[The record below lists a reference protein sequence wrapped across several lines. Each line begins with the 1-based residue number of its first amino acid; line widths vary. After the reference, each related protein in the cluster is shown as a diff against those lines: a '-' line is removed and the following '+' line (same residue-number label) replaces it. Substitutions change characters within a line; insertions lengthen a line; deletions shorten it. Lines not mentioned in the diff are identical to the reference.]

1 MNRTYSNLRPLV
13 AFFSVVA
20 VILTTTGATSVTVA
34 ASSFEGAPIVTID
47 GGAVRGVA
55 VAGGYAF
62 RGLPYAA
69 APIGNLRW
77 LPPQPPAEWQGVRDA
92 TAFAPSCPQT
102 AGSATAGPTSEDC
115 LYLNVYTPELSKD
128 RGGDQSAEPDG
139 DRGGGRL

>member
-62 RGLPYAA
+62 RALRRCPNWKPAV
-69 APIGNLRW
+69 APT
-77 LPPQPPAEWQGVRDA
+77 PASG
-92 TAFAPSCPQT
+92 
-102 AGSATAGPTSEDC
+102 
-115 LYLNVYTPELSKD
+115 
-128 RGGDQSAEPDG
+128 
-139 DRGGGRL
+139 